1 MSADWHI
8 IFEQKGS
15 ASTATGAAGASASG
29 TTQPQPQTSDTSGF
43 FNTAFQ
49 FFKQILPFAGPL
61 AIVIQSVR
69 RSKIFSTFM
78 DAFLTTL
85 SAMVD
90 ILLIPLIP
98 ILGPALQ
105 LLIDALP
112 FVMDISQKIS
122 AFITGFKS
130 PTDAIEKIFNWL
142 GDLGKNF
149 GNILSQVFNNG
160 VFADVGDKISSLM
173 GSLGTVFGGAAGAI
187 GKILADPTTD
197 FWTVKLPAIAKIALD
212 ALKTAGAD
220 VWTFIKNVWS
230 TDIVPA
236 LEAQFPGVKTFF
248 DDLSTGVKNV
258 GSIIS
263 GLTELV
269 NMFTTA
275 WNPNASL
282 LTNLGGIIESF
293 VDEHFPKLSG
303 AVDNFFTTLQ
313 TFFAKGG
320 GWDSLTTAITSFF
333 ATGGGWDS
341 LKTGISDFLATTW
354 PALKTAVANFSDD
367 LTAFVGVTLPGWI
380 AKGEQVWNDLV
391 DTWNNKIYPVLQTV
405 GDDFTKVGTVV
416 GIVGDVFSS
425 LNLLV
430 LTPLYDAF
438 KAILDILA
446 PFVGAD
452 PLKSVTAA
460 ANNVTGIVNS
470 VGTFFGDMIK
480 GFQAVGTNYVQDEG
494 LYYLHHGESVQ
505 NAAQTSQNSNSSSQT
520 LNVVNNINVTGGQS
534 GASTA
539 NLIAN
544 SLGAQIKQISIQGW
558 S

>member
-1 MSADWHI
+1 MGMADWHI

-105 LLIDALP
+105 LLINALP
-112 FVMDISQKIS
+112 FVMEVSQKIS

-149 GNILSQVFNNG
+149 GNILSKVFNNG

-248 DDLSTGVKNV
+248 DDLSTGVKTV

-320 GWDSLTTAITSFF
+320 GWDSLQ
-333 ATGGGWDS
+333 
-341 LKTGISDFLATTW
+341 TGISNFL
-354 PALKTAVANFSDD
+354 V
-367 LTAFVGVTLPGWI
+367 I
-380 AKGEQVWNDLV
+380 
-391 DTWNNKIYPVLQTV
+391 LQTV
-405 GDDFTKVGTVV
+405 GDDFKKVGTVV
-416 GIVGDVFSS
+416 GIVGDTFSG

-452 PLKSVTAA
+452 PLKSLTSA
-460 ANNVTGIVNS
+460 ANNVTGIMNS
-470 VGTFFGDMIK
+470 WGTFFGDMIK